1 MEEPRD
7 EEWYHCSECGGVASP
22 AEWEAAWVRERDR
35 RKDDPDYQDPI
46 EEWPAT
52 NWGLDDRMVCPHCG
66 FDHADNDASMVD
78 SVPPPAESPPV
89 GEGELA
95 RLLALI
101 DREPDDGDVPA
112 VIVYRT
118 NTGIWKIETTA
129 WDAEEKARGDW
140 HPTFSAAL
148 DDVAPP
154 PDSPRAE
161 GERDA

>member
-1 MEEPRD
+1 MGGRDHSCEGCGRGGFNDPDGVCECAQAPGGRVEEPRD

-89 GEGELA
+89 GAAEQRLARVRRFTDAHAAYSDYTGKELA
-95 RLLALI
+95 RELLAL
-101 DREPDDGDVPA
+101 
-112 VIVYRT
+112 
-118 NTGIWKIETTA
+118 
-129 WDAEEKARGDW
+129 
-140 HPTFSAAL
+140 L
-148 DDVAPP
+148 DNG
-154 PDSPRAE
+154 E
-161 GERDA
+161 GEQ